1 MTKLTDEELQKLLRH
16 HTSEPKVDRGSLVAI
31 MTGQVSHTTLE
42 KCMAIELLARRAAMR
57 EMVGAIEAFFAMM
70 DSTDISDSGKERR
83 IFHIGC
89 TMLTMEKPMA
99 DVLAHMKAA
108 LARAKE
114 IDG

>member
-57 EMVGAIEAFFAMM
+57 EMVDALELVTWGRVAPP
-70 DSTDISDSGKERR
+70 SVTN
-83 IFHIGC
+83 
-89 TMLTMEKPMA
+89 
-99 DVLAHMKAA
+99 A